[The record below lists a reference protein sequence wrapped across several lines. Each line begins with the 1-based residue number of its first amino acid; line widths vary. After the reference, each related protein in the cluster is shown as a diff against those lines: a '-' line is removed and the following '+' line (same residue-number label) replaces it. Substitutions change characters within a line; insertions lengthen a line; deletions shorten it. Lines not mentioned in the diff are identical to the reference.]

1 MSRRICIVTTTR
13 ADYGYLRPVMMRLRA
28 AAGVELQVIVSGTH
42 LVPAY
47 GMTVKELEA
56 DGQPIAARID
66 MAQTGSTPEAIA
78 LATTG
83 ATTGFASAYARL
95 RPDILVLLGDRYE
108 TLGAAFALLPF
119 VCPIAHIAGGESSEG
134 AIDEGIRH
142 ALTKLSHLHFVATE
156 EYARRVIQM
165 GEEPWRVTVSGAPTL
180 DNMLAI
186 ADLSDAELEAKLG
199 MPLAPG
205 VLLATFHP
213 VTLEAA
219 DTMAQVG
226 QFLAALERIDRPV
239 VLTFPNADAHA
250 VDIIAAIR
258 RFVEAK
264 PATRKFV
271 TSLGTAGYFALLR
284 RAAAMVGNSSSGII
298 EAASFGLPVVNVGER
313 QRGRVHAG
321 NVLDVPCEAR
331 AIEDAV
337 RMALGEPMRAIAR
350 GTRNPYGDG
359 NAAEH
364 IAAVLCS
371 VPIDAKLLKKRF
383 HAA

>member
-1 MSRRICIVTTTR
+1 MSRRICVVTTTR

-28 AAGVELQVIVSGTH
+28 AADVELQVIVSGTH
-42 LVPAY
+42 LVAAY
-47 GMTVKELEA
+47 GMTVTELEA
-56 DGQPIAARID
+56 DGQPIAERIAMEQAGD
-66 MAQTGSTPEAIA
+66 TAEAVA
-78 LATTG
+78 LATTR
-83 ATTGFASAYARL
+83 ATAEFAKAYARL
-95 RPDILVLLGDRYE
+95 RPDMLVLLGDRYE

-119 VCPIAHIAGGESSEG
+119 VCPIAHIAGGESTEG

-142 ALTKLSHLHFVATE
+142 ALSKLSHLHFVATE
-156 EYARRVIQM
+156 EYARRVLQM

-180 DNMLAI
+180 DNMVGI
-186 ADLSDAELEAKLG
+186 ADLTDSELEAKLG

-219 DTMAQVG
+219 DTMAQVRE
-226 QFLAALERIDRPV
+226 FLTALERIDRPV

-250 VDIIAAIR
+250 SAIVAAIR
-258 RFVEAK
+258 RFVDSK

-331 AIEDAV
+331 AIEDAL
-337 RMALGEPMRAIAR
+337 RTALGEPMRAIAR
-350 GTRNPYGDG
+350 STKNPYGDG
-359 NAAEH
+359 HAAER
-364 IAAVLCS
+364 IASVLRS
-371 VPIDAKLLKKRF
+371 VPLDAKLLKKRF
-383 HAA
+383 HAP